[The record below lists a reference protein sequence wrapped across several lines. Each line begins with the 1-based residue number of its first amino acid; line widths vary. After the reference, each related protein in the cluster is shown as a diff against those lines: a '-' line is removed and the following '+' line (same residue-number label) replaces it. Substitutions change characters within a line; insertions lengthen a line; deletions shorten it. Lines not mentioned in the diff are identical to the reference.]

1 MNSAGTFYLFLPM
14 LILSAMCDGANS
26 VMRMIMC
33 MITEVDIDGDLDQ
46 GDGEGPACQ
55 TVAKLIEYLSAKN
68 LV

>member
-1 MNSAGTFYLFLPM
+1 
-14 LILSAMCDGANS
+14 
-26 VMRMIMC
+26 MC